1 MSKYKENNY
10 VNRKDIN
17 ISQKEVYELNFERFV
32 DFMTLMIEKYGKDIV
47 LPDDNQK

>member
-10 VNRKDIN
+10 VNRKN
-17 ISQKEVYELNFERFV
+17 ISISKEEVYELNFERFV

-47 LPDDNQK
+47 LPDDHQK

>member
-1 MSKYKENNY
+1 MSKNKENNY

-32 DFMTLMIEKYGKDIV
+32 DFMILMIEKYGKDII
-47 LPDDNQK
+47 LPDDHQK

>member
-1 MSKYKENNY
+1 MSKNKENNY

-32 DFMTLMIEKYGKDIV
+32 NFMTLMIETYGKDIV